1 MYIRLECSWWNHP
14 LARSKFTV
22 ISQKEIKT
30 IKDIRKVKLF
40 YDPELSDPEEEP
52 ELETAPGAPDTAV
65 GVPTQEDREQEEED
79 IQKEQVQACEEHT
92 AELQK
97 TSYLYQRY
105 CQLTPN
111 WAPSPQRA
119 GNLIPDKSM
128 DYSQVN
134 CLFSVQFALS

>member
-1 MYIRLECSWWNHP
+1 M
-14 LARSKFTV
+14 
-22 ISQKEIKT
+22 
-30 IKDIRKVKLF
+30 
-40 YDPELSDPEEEP
+40 
-52 ELETAPGAPDTAV
+52 
-65 GVPTQEDREQEEED
+65 PTQEDREQEEED
-79 IQKEQVQACEEHT
+79 IRKEQVQACEEHT

-97 TSYLYQRY
+97 TSSLYQRY

-134 CLFSVQFALS
+134 CLFSVQFSLG

>member
-79 IQKEQVQACEEHT
+79 IRKEQLQACKEHT

-97 TSYLYQRY
+97 TSYLYQQMFTQTR
-105 CQLTPN
+105 L
-111 WAPSPQRA
+111 AM
-119 GNLIPDKSM
+119 K
-128 DYSQVN
+128 
-134 CLFSVQFALS
+134 